1 MKCIPTRTQAPR
13 HQYTTFGGNGETAN
27 KEQCLMSWFFQNNTF
42 RQPFRRTHRNDC
54 VDLVFEMCLKYFECV
69 GSCEHRGACVCVA
82 RTNSI
87 VVWPWLARTI
97 IDNILPYPKLLL
109 RSTI

>member
-1 MKCIPTRTQAPR
+1 
-13 HQYTTFGGNGETAN
+13 
-27 KEQCLMSWFFQNNTF
+27 MSWFFQNNTF

-87 VVWPWLARTI
+87 VV
-97 IDNILPYPKLLL
+97 
-109 RSTI
+109 